1 MTQKKVIH
9 RLFWVWNFEKEERWL
24 NTMAQSGWVLTK
36 VGFCTYHFAPCQPG
50 EYTIRLE
57 MHAPDSEYLRFMGE
71 IGAEYIGRMVQ
82 WVYFRRKT
90 ELGEFDL
97 FSDLDS
103 KIGHLKKIGST
114 LAIIGG
120 ANLLIG
126 LVNSFNPAVHI
137 GWVNLL
143 CATLLMYALGRIH
156 GKLEALEKDRLLLE
170 A

>member
-1 MTQKKVIH
+1 MKEEKVI
-9 RLFWVWNFEKEERWL
+9 RKWFWVWNFETEERWL

-36 VGFCTYHFAPCQPG
+36 VSFRTYHFAPCQPG
-50 EYTIRLE
+50 EYTVRLE
-57 MHAPDSEYLRFMGE
+57 MHGPDSEYLRFMEE

-82 WVYFRRKT
+82 WVYFRRKA

-97 FSDLDS
+97 FSDLAS
-103 KIGHLKKIGST
+103 KIAHLKKIGRT

-126 LVNSFNPAVHI
+126 LTNSFNPALHL

-143 CATLLMYALGRIH
+143 CATVLMYALGRIH
-156 GKLEALEKDRLLLE
+156 GKIEALEKDRLLLE
-170 A
+170 S

>member
-1 MTQKKVIH
+1 MTQEKVIH
-9 RLFWVWNFEKEERWL
+9 KWMWVWNFEKEERWL
-24 NTMAQSGWVLTK
+24 NTMAQSGWVLTT

-57 MHAPDSEYLRFMGE
+57 MHEPDSDYLSFME
-71 IGAEYIGRMVQ
+71 ETGAEYIGRMVQ
-82 WVYFRRKT
+82 WIYFRRKA
-90 ELGEFDL
+90 ELGPFDL

-103 KIGHLKKIGST
+103 KITHLKKIGRT

-126 LVNSFNPAVHI
+126 LVNSFNPALNL
-137 GWVNLL
+137 GWINLL

-156 GKLEALEKDRLLLE
+156 GKQEALEKDRLLLE
-170 A
+170 

>member
-1 MTQKKVIH
+1 MKEEKVI
-9 RLFWVWNFEKEERWL
+9 RKWMWVWDFEKEERWL

-57 MHAPDSEYLRFMGE
+57 MHAPDSEYLRFMEE
-71 IGAEYIGRMVQ
+71 IGAEHVGRMVQ
-82 WVYFRRKT
+82 WVYFRRKA

-97 FSDLDS
+97 FSDIDS
-103 KIGHLKKIGST
+103 KIAHLKKIGSA
-114 LAIIGG
+114 LALIGG

-126 LVNSFNPAVHI
+126 LANTFNPVI
-137 GWVNLL
+137 RMGWLNLL

-156 GKLEALEKDRLLLE
+156 GKIEALEKDRLLLE
-170 A
+170 

>member
-1 MTQKKVIH
+1 MKEEKVIH
-9 RLFWVWNFEKEERWL
+9 RWFWVWDFEKEEHWL
-24 NTMAQSGWVLTK
+24 NSMAQSGWALTK
-36 VGFCTYHFAPCQPG
+36 VGFCTYHFASCQPG

-57 MHAPDSEYLRFMGE
+57 MHEQDKDYLQFMQD
-71 IGAEYIGRMVQ
+71 IGAEFVGRMVQ

-90 ELGEFDL
+90 ELGQFYL

-103 KIGHLKKIGST
+103 KIGHLKRIGRTIS
-114 LAIIGG
+114 IIGW

-126 LVNSFNPAVHI
+126 LVNSFNPVSHI

-156 GKLEALEKDRLLLE
+156 GKMDALQHDRLLLE
-170 A
+170 N